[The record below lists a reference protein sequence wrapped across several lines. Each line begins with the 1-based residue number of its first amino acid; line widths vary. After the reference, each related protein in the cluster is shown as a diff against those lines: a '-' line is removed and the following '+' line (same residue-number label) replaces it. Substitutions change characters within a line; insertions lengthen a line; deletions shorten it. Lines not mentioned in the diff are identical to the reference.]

1 MRDFW
6 IFGYGSLMWNPGF
19 DFLERHHA
27 VMHGVH
33 RSLCVHSWVHRGTQG
48 KPGLVLGLDRGG
60 SCHGAAMRVAPDQ
73 WDCVIEYLRGREL
86 VTSFYLETWRR
97 ARLAA
102 GSVIDALV
110 YVVDRSH
117 PQYAGRLPDQ
127 EIVRIV
133 RTGEGRSGRN
143 IDYVE
148 NTVAHLRESGIRDTH
163 LEAVSAALVS

>member
-19 DFLERHHA
+19 DLLERQHA

-33 RSLCVHSWVHRGTQG
+33 RSLCVHSWVHRGTQE

-60 SCHGAAMRVAPDQ
+60 SCHGVAMRVAPDQ
-73 WDCVIEYLRGREL
+73 WDRVIAYLREREL
-86 VTSFYLETWRR
+86 VTSVYLERQRR
-97 ARLAA
+97 ARLTS
-102 GSVIDALV
+102 GSAIDALV
-110 YVVDRSH
+110 YVVDRRH
-117 PQYAGRLPDQ
+117 PQYAGRLPEQ
-127 EIVRIV
+127 EIARIV

-148 NTVAHLRESGIRDTH
+148 NTIVHLRQRGIRDTH
-163 LEAVSAALVS
+163 LEAVSAALRM

>member
-33 RSLCVHSWVHRGTQG
+33 RSLCVHSWVHRGTQE

-73 WDCVIEYLRGREL
+73 WDRVIEYLRDREL
-86 VTSFYLETWRR
+86 VTSVYREKRRR
-97 ARLAA
+97 ARLA
-102 GSVIDALV
+102 GGTEVEALV
-110 YVVDRSH
+110 YVVDHSH
-117 PQYAGRLPDQ
+117 PQYAGRLPND
-127 EIVRIV
+127 EIARIV
-133 RTGEGRSGRN
+133 RSGMGRSGRN

-148 NTVAHLRESGIRDTH
+148 NTIAHLRESGIRDSQ
-163 LEAVSAALVS
+163 LEAIAAELGS